1 MNAYDMIAFSLIG
14 IALVIF
20 GEASATKYS
29 GAAIAVAA
37 MALGMWRFA

>member
-1 MNAYDMIAFSLIG
+1 MNAYDAITFAFIG

-20 GEASATKYS
+20 GEAKATKYS

-37 MALGMWRFA
+37 MALGMWRGA